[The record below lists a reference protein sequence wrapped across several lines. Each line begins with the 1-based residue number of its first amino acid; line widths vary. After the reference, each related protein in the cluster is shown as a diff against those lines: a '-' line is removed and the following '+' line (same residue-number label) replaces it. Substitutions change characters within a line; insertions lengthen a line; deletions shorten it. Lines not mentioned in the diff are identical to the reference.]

1 MRAEAF
7 VGVGGASSRD
17 MRRDCGPEFARCIS
31 IRDAMTPRRQPPAV
45 HALARAMNERLGNI
59 DKTVM
64 HIAPVAAAP
73 VDQLESISELT

>member
-1 MRAEAF
+1 
-7 VGVGGASSRD
+7 VL
-17 MRRDCGPEFARCIS
+17 S